1 MADAK
6 FTPLQRAARELIR
19 REMHQYDALSRQSR
33 LRYERAV
40 AQTNEPLYD
49 APTRS
54 CAHGVL
60 LHEPCAKCERNEQDC
75 KVYETAMLCRIRE
88 LLKQLS

>member
-19 REMHQYDALSRQSR
+19 REMCEYDALSTPSR
-33 LRYERAV
+33 LRYERALTRENDV
-40 AQTNEPLYD
+40 PYD
-49 APTRS
+49 TPTRS

-60 LHEPCAKCERNEQDC
+60 LHEPCEKCERNEQDC